1 LDDILGSLKLTLSCY
16 DGSPINNNR
25 GEAVEE
31 IIESLDCNVET
42 PNKNLDYLKTTLY
55 RYGGPIHS
63 INRRLE
69 EIKDEISEKLSK
81 QNNLEISI
89 DNLLKCTDTI
99 KQMIKIS
106 GHKQS
111 VNVTKEKKKNEEER
125 EEEEEEIKSLNSAK
139 YHYKNIC
146 KLLKGSKLVILNK
159 FFSRFYVNKNFYGG
173 LNEDEELTNLSN
185 RFEIS
190 LKDVKLFISCKK
202 LLD

>member
-25 GEAVEE
+25 REE
-31 IIESLDCNVET
+31 EEEEEGIIESIDYNVET
-42 PNKNLDYLKTTLY
+42 PNKNLDYLKAKLY

-106 GHKQS
+106 GQS
-111 VNVTKEKKKNEEER
+111 ASVTKEKKKN
-125 EEEEEEIKSLNSAK
+125 EEEIKSLNSAK
-139 YHYKNIC
+139 YHYENIC
-146 KLLKGSKLVILNK
+146 KILKGSKLVILNK
-159 FFSRFYVNKNFYGG
+159 FFSRFYVNKKFYGG